1 MNLLYWLA
9 GIFIIVLIGYG
20 VVYYLNR
27 KQATRIKE
35 LDEKKYQMMAIP
47 VADNLYT
54 LKHLNLTGQTKR
66 TYENWQAT
74 WQTVT
79 RFQFPEIEA
88 TLLSA
93 EQSIQQMNFVN
104 AKKAIDDAE
113 KLLDETNS
121 SVEKINKALEELL
134 ESAQKNR
141 KELEDVQERYNVI
154 RKQLLAHSFTFGP
167 SLETL
172 EKNVNYMELDFTKFN
187 SLTNEGD
194 HMEAKEILD
203 RISQDLTL
211 MEGLIKT
218 IPELN
223 KTINEEYEEQIKD
236 LQEGYQ
242 RLINDNYVFDKVD
255 IPEKIKDI
263 EAVIKEVKES
273 IKLADVD
280 EAQKKMDKVERQVDD
295 TYAIME
301 KEMEAKE
308 FIDRHQTNLSRKMDH
323 VIQSNRYV
331 LLEIDR
337 VSQNFFLNQNELAR
351 SQDFETQLLKEN
363 EALRHYEKVLAE
375 HEIAYSSAKGYFEK
389 LNQKLNE
396 IDKEQSDLVAK
407 LSNLR
412 NREKEAKDAIDLF
425 EMDMRNM
432 KRTLEKQHLP
442 GLPKVYLDLFF
453 AVSDRIEDVSAKL
466 NRVKIDVDEIESLVK
481 MCEEDI
487 EMLENRTQDI
497 LDNANLTEYAIQ
509 YANRYRHS
517 NPEVEHAISE
527 ALSLFQEDYEF
538 EKSLAVMTDILN
550 RVEPGSA
557 NRVENN
563 YLEDKSRKSF

>member
-27 KQATRIKE
+27 KEANRIKE
-35 LDEKKYQMMAIP
+35 LDEKKYKMMAIP

-93 EQSIQQMNFVN
+93 EQSIQQMNFVK
-104 AKKAIDDAE
+104 AKKTIDGAE

-172 EKNVNYMELDFTKFN
+172 EKNINYMELDFTKFN

-194 HMEAKEILD
+194 HMEAKEILV

-211 MEGLIKT
+211 MEGLIET

-263 EAVIKEVKES
+263 EAVIKEIRDS
-273 IKLADVD
+273 IKLADVN

-308 FIDRHQTNLSRKMDH
+308 FVDRHQTNLSRKMDH

-375 HEIAYSSAKGYFEK
+375 HEIAYSSVKSYFEK

-527 ALSLFQEDYEF
+527 ALGLFKEDYEF

-557 NRVENN
+557 KRVENN

>member
-27 KQATRIKE
+27 KEANRIKE
-35 LDEKKYQMMAIP
+35 LDEKKYKMMAIP

-93 EQSIQQMNFVN
+93 EQSIQQMNFVK
-104 AKKAIDDAE
+104 AKKAIDGAE

-211 MEGLIKT
+211 MEGLIET

-223 KTINEEYEEQIKD
+223 KTISEEYEEQIKD

-308 FIDRHQTNLSRKMDH
+308 FIDRHQANLSRKMDH

-375 HEIAYSSAKGYFEK
+375 HEIAYSSVKSYFEK

-527 ALSLFQEDYEF
+527 ALGLFQEDYEF

-557 NRVENN
+557 KRVENN